1 MRTKQKLN
9 ALSLTGL
16 RRTPELPADAIVF
29 TTKAFAS
36 YPELFDALARGTV
49 AGAVVTGAYCTRYAE
64 EISAHGF
71 IRHETSLGN
80 VEYAIASAAD
90 EPAVAQLAELFIY
103 DLQKSGELDALLK
116 KYGL

>member
-1 MRTKQKLN
+1 MSSTPPP
-9 ALSLTGL
+9 AAPSTG
-16 RRTPELPADAIVF
+16 PQNPASKPDDA
-29 TTKAFAS
+29 A
-36 YPELFDALARGTV
+36 G
-49 AGAVVTGAYCTRYAE
+49 GAVVTGAYCTRYAE
-64 EISAHGF
+64 DISAHGF

>member
-1 MRTKQKLN
+1 MIT
-9 ALSLTGL
+9 
-16 RRTPELPADAIVF
+16 
-29 TTKAFAS
+29 
-36 YPELFDALARGTV
+36 
-49 AGAVVTGAYCTRYAE
+49 
-64 EISAHGF
+64 HGF